1 MVAILYMLLLSH
13 SANSSS
19 AFAHSSLQRLYTIS
33 ICLSGISGVSSMYL
47 FRGLFRQHPTANVC
61 AVAQYRKRVSQYQ
74 TEMHRDSR
82 NARSG
87 LCYMNSILDENDVPM
102 EDGEVAWDS
111 LTDNNAS
118 SPVNI
123 DRPDSQR
130 SGLCKDAGAKNAQ
143 RLTNYP
149 RNATSGARSG
159 LPRIPIYLWS
169 PLFSYRLF
177 SNRNST
183 EMNEIQY
190 KMAGTFRSYM
200 EMTRY
205 DDSDS
210 PYWEEPLQ
218 IVFLFI

>member
-1 MVAILYMLLLSH
+1 MLLLSH

-74 TEMHRDSR
+74 TEMQRDSR
-82 NARSG
+82 NACSG

-111 LTDNNAS
+111 LTDNNTS

-123 DRPDSQR
+123 DNPHRWTS
-130 SGLCKDAGAKNAQ
+130 
-143 RLTNYP
+143 YP
-149 RNATSGARSG
+149 RNATTGARSG
-159 LPRIPIYLWS
+159 LPRIPRIPIYLWS